1 MIKILG
7 IESSCDDT
15 AVSIITENRE
25 ILSNII
31 ISQNT
36 EHAVFG
42 GVVPEI
48 AARSHLSNLDKA
60 LKNVLKESNTKLTE
74 ISAIAATS
82 GPGLIGGVIVGSMF
96 ARSLSSALKKPFI
109 AINHL
114 EGHALTARL
123 TDNIPYP
130 YLLLLASGGHCQFV
144 AVLGLGKYKILGS
157 TIDDAVGE
165 AFDKV
170 AKMLNLAFPGGPEI
184 EKRAKLG
191 DPYKYK
197 FPKPIINSGNCNM
210 SFSGLKNA
218 VRTLIM
224 NLQEINYKDCHHL
237 ESFRQD
243 EFKEEPAQRTKVHEY
258 RRKPKNSLVSSFL
271 NDDVINDIAASF
283 QFTIGEILS
292 SKVQDAIR
300 AYERVVNDYYENI
313 DYTTQLNLKS
323 LRQDEFKEEPAQ
335 RTKVREHRL
344 YPQNSLGSSFLN
356 DTIVIAGGV
365 AANKYLQEILSNCA
379 KTYGYQLIYP
389 PIRLCTDNAAMIA
402 YAGLERYNNKLFTP
416 LNFCPKA
423 RWSLEDISK

>member
-1 MIKILG
+1 MTKILG

-31 ISQNT
+31 ISQNA
-36 EHAVFG
+36 EHAAFQ

-48 AARSHLSNLDKA
+48 AARSHLSNLNKA
-60 LKNVLKESNTKLTE
+60 LKNVLKESNIKLTE

-144 AVLGLGKYKILGS
+144 AVLELGKYKILGS
-157 TIDDAVGE
+157 TVDDAVGE

-191 DPYKYK
+191 NSHKYK

-210 SFSGLKNA
+210 SFSGLKTA

-224 NLQEINYKDCHHL
+224 NLKEIND
-237 ESFRQD
+237 
-243 EFKEEPAQRTKVHEY
+243 TV
-258 RRKPKNSLVSSFL
+258 V
-271 NDDVINDIAASF
+271 NDIAASF

-292 SKVQDAIR
+292 SKIQDAIR

-323 LRQDEFKEEPAQ
+323 FRQDEFKNKLAR

-356 DTIVIAGGV
+356 DTVVIAGGV
-365 AANKYLQEILSNCA
+365 AANKYLQEVLSNST
-379 KTYGYQLIYP
+379 KTHSYHLIYP
-389 PIRLCTDNAAMIA
+389 PIHLCTDNAAMIA
-402 YAGLERYNNKLFTP
+402 YAGLERYNKGLFTP

-423 RWSLEDISK
+423 RWSLEEV

>member
-1 MIKILG
+1 MTKILG

-31 ISQNT
+31 ISQNA
-36 EHAVFG
+36 EHAAFQ

-60 LKNVLKESNTKLTE
+60 LKNVLKESSTNLTE

-96 ARSLSSALKKPFI
+96 ARSLSSPLKKPFI

-191 DPYKYK
+191 NSHKYK

-210 SFSGLKNA
+210 SFSGLKTA

-224 NLQEINYKDCHHL
+224 NLREIDYKDRHHL

-243 EFKEEPAQRTKVHEY
+243 EFQEEHANRAKVREH
-258 RRKPKNSLVSSFL
+258 RRKPQNLFESSFL

-283 QFTIGEILS
+283 QFTIGEILC
-292 SKVQDAIR
+292 SKIQDAIR

-323 LRQDEFKEEPAQ
+323 FRQDEFKNKLAG
-335 RTKVREHRL
+335 RTKIREHRL

-356 DTIVIAGGV
+356 DTVVIAGGV
-365 AANKYLQEILSNCA
+365 AANKYLQEVLSNST
-379 KTYGYQLIYP
+379 KTHGYHLIYP
-389 PIRLCTDNAAMIA
+389 PIHLCTDNAAMIA
-402 YAGLERYNNKLFTP
+402 YAGLERYNKGLFTP

-423 RWSLEDISK
+423 RWSLEEI

>member
-1 MIKILG
+1 MTKILG

-31 ISQNT
+31 ISQNA
-36 EHAVFG
+36 EHAAFQ

-60 LKNVLKESNTKLTE
+60 LKNVLKESNIKLTE

-130 YLLLLASGGHCQFV
+130 YLLLLASGGHCQFA
-144 AVLGLGKYKILGS
+144 AVLELGKYKILGS

-191 DPYKYK
+191 NSHKYK

-210 SFSGLKNA
+210 SFSGLKTA

-224 NLQEINYKDCHHL
+224 NLKEIND
-237 ESFRQD
+237 
-243 EFKEEPAQRTKVHEY
+243 TV
-258 RRKPKNSLVSSFL
+258 V
-271 NDDVINDIAASF
+271 NDIAASF

-292 SKVQDAIR
+292 SKIQDAIR

-323 LRQDEFKEEPAQ
+323 FRQDEFKNKLAR

-356 DTIVIAGGV
+356 DTVVIAGGV
-365 AANKYLQEILSNCA
+365 AANKYLQEVLSNST
-379 KTYGYQLIYP
+379 KTHGYHLIYP
-389 PIRLCTDNAAMIA
+389 PIHLCTDNAAMIA
-402 YAGLERYNNKLFTP
+402 YAGLERYNKGLFTP

-423 RWSLEDISK
+423 RWSLEEI

>member
-48 AARSHLSNLDKA
+48 AARSHLLNLDKA
-60 LKNVLKESNTKLTE
+60 LTNVLKESNTKLTE

-144 AVLGLGKYKILGS
+144 AVLELGKYKILGS

-170 AKMLNLAFPGGPEI
+170 AKMLNLVFPGGPEI
-184 EKRAKLG
+184 EQRAKLG
-191 DPYKYK
+191 DPHKYK

-210 SFSGLKNA
+210 SFSGLKTA

-224 NLQEINYKDCHHL
+224 NLQEINYKECHHL
-237 ESFRQD
+237 ERFRQD
-243 EFKEEPAQRTKVHEY
+243 EFKEEFAQRTKVHAH
-258 RRKPKNSLVSSFL
+258 RRKPQNSLVSSFL

-292 SKVQDAIR
+292 SKIQDAIR
-300 AYERVVNDYYENI
+300 AYKQITNNCDKKN
-313 DYTTQLNLKS
+313 
-323 LRQDEFKEEPAQ
+323 
-335 RTKVREHRL
+335 
-344 YPQNSLGSSFLN
+344 
-356 DTIVIAGGV
+356 IVIAGGV

-402 YAGLERYNNKLFTP
+402 YTGLERYNNKLFTP

-423 RWSLEDISK
+423 KWSLEDISK

>member
-60 LKNVLKESNTKLTE
+60 LKIVLKESNTKLTE

-96 ARSLSSALKKPFI
+96 ARLLSSALKKPFI

-165 AFDKV
+165 AFDKI

-191 DPYKYK
+191 DPHKYK

-210 SFSGLKNA
+210 SFSGLKTA

-224 NLQEINYKDCHHL
+224 NLKGIDYKDRHHL

-243 EFKEEPAQRTKVHEY
+243 EFKEEPAQRTKVCEH
-258 RRKPKNSLVSSFL
+258 RRKPQNSLVSSFL

-283 QFTIGEILS
+283 QFTIGEILG
-292 SKVQDAIR
+292 SKVQYAIR
-300 AYERVVNDYYENI
+300 AYEQVINNCDKKN
-313 DYTTQLNLKS
+313 
-323 LRQDEFKEEPAQ
+323 
-335 RTKVREHRL
+335 
-344 YPQNSLGSSFLN
+344 
-356 DTIVIAGGV
+356 IVIAGGV
-365 AANKYLQEILSNCA
+365 AANKYLQEILSSCA
-379 KTYGYQLIYP
+379 KTYDYRLIYP
-389 PIRLCTDNAAMIA
+389 PIHLCTDNAAMIA

>member
-15 AVSIITENRE
+15 AVSIITKNRE

-42 GVVPEI
+42 GIVPEI
-48 AARSHLSNLDKA
+48 AARSHLSNLDKV

-170 AKMLNLAFPGGPEI
+170 AKMLNLAFPGGPKI

-210 SFSGLKNA
+210 SFSGLKTA

-224 NLQEINYKDCHHL
+224 SL
-237 ESFRQD
+237 
-243 EFKEEPAQRTKVHEY
+243 KE
-258 RRKPKNSLVSSFL
+258 L
-271 NDDVINDIAASF
+271 NDAVINDIAASF

-292 SKVQDAIR
+292 SKVQDAII

-323 LRQDEFKEEPAQ
+323 FRQNEFKEEPAE
-335 RTKVREHRL
+335 RTKIREHRL

-356 DTIVIAGGV
+356 DAIVIAGGV

>member
-36 EHAVFG
+36 EHAVFR

-74 ISAIAATS
+74 INAIAATS

-191 DPYKYK
+191 NPHKYK

-210 SFSGLKNA
+210 SFSGLKTA
-218 VRTLIM
+218 VRTFIM
-224 NLQEINYKDCHHL
+224 SLQEINYKDRHHL

-243 EFKEEPAQRTKVHEY
+243 EFKEEPVQRTKVREH
-258 RRKPKNSLVSSFL
+258 RRKPQNSLESSFL

-300 AYERVVNDYYENI
+300 AYEQITNNFDKKN
-313 DYTTQLNLKS
+313 
-323 LRQDEFKEEPAQ
+323 
-335 RTKVREHRL
+335 
-344 YPQNSLGSSFLN
+344 
-356 DTIVIAGGV
+356 IVIAGGV

>member
-191 DPYKYK
+191 DPHKYK

-210 SFSGLKNA
+210 SFSGLKTA
-218 VRTLIM
+218 VHTLIM
-224 NLQEINYKDCHHL
+224 NLQEINYKDRHHL

-243 EFKEEPAQRTKVHEY
+243 EFKEEPAQRTKVREH
-258 RRKPKNSLVSSFL
+258 RRKPQNSLVSSFL

-283 QFTIGEILS
+283 QFTIGEILG

-300 AYERVVNDYYENI
+300 AYEQITNNFDKKN
-313 DYTTQLNLKS
+313 
-323 LRQDEFKEEPAQ
+323 
-335 RTKVREHRL
+335 
-344 YPQNSLGSSFLN
+344 
-356 DTIVIAGGV
+356 IVIAGGV

-402 YAGLERYNNKLFTP
+402 YAGLEHYNNKLFTP